1 MVVKTG
7 TRRRLD
13 AKGAAFCL
21 VLLGSFA
28 LANGQLPVIKGKS
41 TTQSGMIYYDVNSAE
56 DKRER
61 IYQYTVCPDSAGCIT
76 LDFNMIRSDQVVN
89 GRVEGQED
97 ATNFVKIFDGNSVGG
112 QLLGSFGTMSGTR
125 SFQTNSGCVT
135 VEFVRDAKGL
145 NSVWTA
151 MWRGRKSVECIRPME
166 TNPCANVQDICG
178 PDFHENFHYFGK
190 QSLSPGTPAGSC
202 VEKPHNETWYRFA
215 IVQSG
220 RLQFEIV
227 PDNGFDDYDWVLL
240 KADPQDPDACP
251 TLPETNARLA
261 CNNAAG
267 RGHLGATGMG
277 TKGQSL
283 NAGSSEN
290 PYCQPLDVKKG
301 DIFFLMI
308 DDYSKHSA
316 GFTIS
321 FNEVVMNCLN
331 PKKDFLQV
339 AWNES
344 LSAPPVDPR
353 KSFSKYTRVLR
364 IDLSEK
370 ANLPLAN
377 SRLPEKL
384 FENEGQSK
392 TSANAQLFENKGIV
406 SALLHSLKAGNS
418 QAFSAHDFRSPV
430 HFGDFL
436 DLAQRQSSDSN
447 AVRTD
452 WWNPRREDVEGYLQ
466 VLELIVDE
474 TFDKISGIKRQ
485 QIRYIRVLWTDRDGK
500 APDFNVAVFNYAEV
514 QDLLDRIPVENG
526 HNEANAISIKD
537 FLENQ
542 MYNAVMVERS
552 SKSVNTLQQSRFTG
566 ERQVEL
572 DSFNWN
578 Q

>member
-1 MVVKTG
+1 MSSKTSHGSRIKKTAALTLLLLVIFCSVK
-7 TRRRLD
+7 
-13 AKGAAFCL
+13 A
-21 VLLGSFA
+21 
-28 LANGQLPVIKGKS
+28 QLPVIKGKS

-61 IYQYTVCPDSAGCIT
+61 VYQYTVCPDSAGCIAM
-76 LDFNMIRSDQVVN
+76 DFNLISSDQAMV
-89 GRVEGQED
+89 GRVEGLEEG
-97 ATNFVKIFDGNSVGG
+97 THFVRIFEGNSTNGP
-112 QLLGSFGTMSGTR
+112 LLASFGSATGTK
-125 SFQTNSGCVT
+125 FLQTNSGCIT
-135 VEFVRDAKGL
+135 VEFQRDAKGL

-151 MWRGRKSVECIRPME
+151 MWHGRKSGECIRPLE

-190 QSLSPGTPAGSC
+190 QSNGPGAPIGSC

-215 IVQSG
+215 IAQSG
-220 RLQFEIV
+220 TLQFEIV

-240 KADPQDPDACP
+240 KADPKNPDTCP
-251 TLPETNARLA
+251 SLPETKARLA

-267 RGHLGATGMG
+267 RGHMGATGMG
-277 TKGQSL
+277 TKGQTL
-283 NAGSSEN
+283 NAGSSGN
-290 PYCQPLDVKKG
+290 PYSQPLEVKKG
-301 DIFFLMI
+301 DIFFLMV
-308 DDYSKHSA
+308 DDYSKHSS

-344 LSAPPVDPR
+344 LNTPPVDPR
-353 KSFSKYTRVLR
+353 KTFSKYTRVLR

-406 SALLHSLKAGNS
+406 SALLHSLKVGKT
-418 QAFSAHDFRSPV
+418 QAFSAFDFRSPV

-436 DLAQRQSSDSN
+436 DFAQRQSPDSN

-452 WWNPRREDVEGYLQ
+452 WWNPRRDEVEGYLQ

-485 QIRYIRVLWTDRDGK
+485 QIRYIRVLWTDRDGR
-500 APDFNVAVFNYAEV
+500 APDFNVAVFNYADV

-552 SKSVNTLQQSRFTG
+552 SKSINTLQQSRFTG